1 MRWKRIQTEFAACLP
16 HVALDLQNGPPSV
29 RLTIREIEILKMV
42 VYVSDLAYV
51 GSIVEDLTDGWDMFE
66 VPGVERPKCKHL
78 GDEDEASVMLLQS
91 LGLLP
96 MRRAFGLRAI
106 EAILPLEADDTLRQV
121 VRHL

>member
-1 MRWKRIQTEFAACLP
+1 
-16 HVALDLQNGPPSV
+16 
-29 RLTIREIEILKMV
+29 
-42 VYVSDLAYV
+42 
-51 GSIVEDLTDGWDMFE
+51 LTDGWDMFE